1 VIGGYISGSTNFDS
15 ILVPKRVEKGP
26 NNPEEPDRFRS
37 IAKKP
42 PNKFSPNCRPLM
54 LSLRLA

>member
-1 VIGGYISGSTNFDS
+1 VISGYIPGSMNLDS
-15 ILVPKRVEKGP
+15 ILVPKRAEKGP
-26 NNPEEPDRFRS
+26 KNPEEPDRFRS